1 MRSLILTTLSCI
13 TISTFAQKTVDVSK
27 GSFNPATDFYVVG
40 GTPFVN
46 TKFVSLVEG
55 TPYFK
60 EDWMKGSVVDK
71 SGYMYKNLTLKL
83 DLYDNELHYQ
93 DKEGTEMIATTP
105 LKEVFL
111 YDNNNKAYHFVA
123 SDLISS
129 EPMKRGYYLYLDSG
143 SVRLYKRFHKEL
155 TETKP
160 YGSATVEQ
168 RVITVGEYFII
179 RNNEVLQV
187 KKMKDIPDLLS
198 DKKTMLEEFLKNKD
212 SKNASMD
219 DRMTAVVN
227 YYNSLLQ
234 SPAK

>member
-1 MRSLILTTLSCI
+1 
-13 TISTFAQKTVDVSK
+13 
-27 GSFNPATDFYVVG
+27 
-40 GTPFVN
+40 
-46 TKFVSLVEG
+46 
-55 TPYFK
+55 
-60 EDWMKGSVVDK
+60 
-71 SGYMYKNLTLKL
+71 
-83 DLYDNELHYQ
+83 
-93 DKEGTEMIATTP
+93 
-105 LKEVFL
+105 
-111 YDNNNKAYHFVA
+111 
-123 SDLISS
+123 
-129 EPMKRGYYLYLDSG
+129 YLDSG